1 MVYLSKIY
9 TRSGDDGTT
18 GLGDGTRIPKNHV
31 RIESYGTADELGAVI
46 GLAASYNND
55 VAMADSLRR
64 IQNDLFDLGA
74 DLCVPLAEVKDDTSQ
89 DQDSQVGSSSE
100 SPGEAES
107 KPSPLR
113 VKDSQVRRLEAEID
127 AMNANLEPLKSF
139 VLSGGN
145 AVGAHL
151 HHARCVARRCERATI
166 ALADVENINAAVVRY
181 LNRLSDWLFV
191 AARFANKTDDSE
203 VLWKP
208 GEQQNEA

>member
-9 TRSGDDGTT
+9 TRTGDDGTT
-18 GLGDGTRIPKNHV
+18 GLGDGTRVPKTHP
-31 RIESYGTADELGAVI
+31 RIKSYGCADELGAVI
-46 GLAASYNND
+46 GLAASFNQD
-55 VAMADSLRR
+55 EEMVELLRR

-74 DLCVPLAEVKDDTSQ
+74 DLCVPLPKETTKEVE
-89 DQDSQVGSSSE
+89 SSA
-100 SPGEAES
+100 GES
-107 KPSPLR
+107 KAPAPKALR
-113 VKDSQVRRLEAEID
+113 VAAAQVLRLEGEID
-127 AMNANLEPLKSF
+127 VMNESLKPLKSF

-151 HHARCVARRCERATI
+151 HHARCVARRCERDLL
-166 ALADVENINAAVVRY
+166 ALADIETINPVVARY

-191 AARFANKTDDSE
+191 AARFANQRDGSE